1 MNKFS
6 ENVYKLRKKS
16 GLTQEDMAERMEV
29 SRQTISN
36 WETGV
41 AQPTLD
47 KAIEISELFSVS
59 IDELIGKKRA
69 EKEVKTSEVLKKLMG
84 SYVTIRQKVSEDRPL
99 VYDEIILKHCLVTEV
114 GPVMIKVIF
123 TKKNIKEEK
132 MIFTK
137 DIELIERECN

>member
-6 ENVYKLRKKS
+6 KNVYELRKKS
-16 GLTQEDMAERMEV
+16 GLTQEDLAERMEV

-59 IDELIGKKRA
+59 IDELIGQQSKS
-69 EKEVKTSEVLKKLMG
+69 KELHPSRVLTNLIG
-84 SYVTIRQKVSEDRPL
+84 QTVTIRQKVSENKPIL
-99 VYDEIILKHCLVTEV
+99 FDEIVLKNCLVKDV
-114 GPVMIKVIF
+114 SPVMIKVILM
-123 TKKNIKEEK
+123 KKKIKEEK

-137 DIELIERECN
+137 DIELIEKEN